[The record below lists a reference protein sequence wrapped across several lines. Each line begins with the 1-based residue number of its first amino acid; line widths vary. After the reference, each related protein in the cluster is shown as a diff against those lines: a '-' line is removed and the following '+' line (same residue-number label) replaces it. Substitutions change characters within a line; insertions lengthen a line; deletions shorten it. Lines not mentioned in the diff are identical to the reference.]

1 MNKTNTI
8 INYGQ
13 KTTSDLGNFQRYCKD
28 LENFETISHDKQ
40 IELAIKIKAGD
51 ESAVDELIKA
61 NLRLVILIAAEY
73 EGLGLSSLDLIS
85 EGNLGLV
92 KSVRRFD
99 HERKVKFSFYAGLWI
114 RQQIKRALSNKSR
127 TIRIPVSMIDKINS
141 IEKRKAQQ
149 EAPTAGKPDA
159 TSEEPQTDRLKRLV
173 TLAKASTISLDAPF
187 EQNEGSTL
195 EDVIPDSNSEH
206 PLDELIRHGDYDV
219 IIDKIKL
226 LEPREQ
232 EVMRTRFGLDG
243 SKPAKLI
250 EIANLL
256 GLTKERVRQIEQF
269 AIVKLRR
276 MFFAEQ
282 GEEMTVCSA

>member
-1 MNKTNTI
+1 
-8 INYGQ
+8 
-13 KTTSDLGNFQRYCKD
+13 
-28 LENFETISHDKQ
+28 
-40 IELAIKIKAGD
+40 
-51 ESAVDELIKA
+51 
-61 NLRLVILIAAEY
+61 
-73 EGLGLSSLDLIS
+73 
-85 EGNLGLV
+85 
-92 KSVRRFD
+92 
-99 HERKVKFSFYAGLWI
+99 
-114 RQQIKRALSNKSR
+114 
-127 TIRIPVSMIDKINS
+127 MIDKINS

-149 EAPTAGKPDA
+149 EAPTAGKLDS

-282 GEEMTVCSA
+282 GEEMTACSA